1 MSPAA
6 IALFIFCAALIGFFC
21 LVAWGLGNAVA
32 DDLERSQ
39 RRRSDTAR

>member
-21 LVAWGLGNAVA
+21 LVFWGLGRATA
-32 DDLERSQ
+32 EDLERSQ
-39 RRRSDTAR
+39 RRRAGDG

>member
-21 LVAWGLGNAVA
+21 LVAWGLGTAA
-32 DDLERSQ
+32 AEDLERSQ
-39 RRRSDTAR
+39 RRRAGDD